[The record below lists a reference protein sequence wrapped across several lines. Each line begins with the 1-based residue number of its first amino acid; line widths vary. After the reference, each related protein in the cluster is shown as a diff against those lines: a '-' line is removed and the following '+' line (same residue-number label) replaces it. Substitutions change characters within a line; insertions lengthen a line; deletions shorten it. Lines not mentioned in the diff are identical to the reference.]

1 MGWAAETFLQ
11 KKHLLFCRAATPGF
25 GEIYSSIIRV
35 HHNYRIR
42 PVYNVGVVACG
53 HTKKKKETASMFMVR
68 NVPH

>member
-11 KKHLLFCRAATPGF
+11 KKHLFFCRAATPGF
-25 GEIYSSIIRV
+25 GEIHSSIIRA

-42 PVYNVGVVACG
+42 PAYVGVVACG